1 MIELIDVTYCY
12 PGQELPALR
21 NVSLNVSAGE
31 FLLVAGPSG
40 AGKSTLL
47 RCVNGL
53 VPHFHGGTIRGQ
65 VRVGG
70 RDPVALGPRGMS
82 DLVGFVFQDP
92 EAQFVTQRVE
102 DELAFAME
110 NHNFSQTIMRKRVEE
125 VLDQLSIAY
134 LRHRRIDT
142 LSGGERQRVAIGS
155 VLTLQP
161 SVLVLDE
168 PTSQLDPQAAEEVL
182 TTLQRL
188 NEDLGLT
195 IIISEHRLER
205 VAQHADRAC
214 YLSARGEP
222 PLVGDPRQVL
232 AQAELAPP
240 LVQLGRV
247 LGWQP
252 VPLTIKEG
260 RPFAGELKSRLAGSQ
275 GATSHT
281 VPSPGRS
288 WGGDILSRLVHEN
301 AFPSP
306 EREEFSPPVITA
318 QNVWYRYNGAD
329 ALKGVSLD
337 VQRGELV
344 ALMGRNGSGKSTLL
358 KNMVGVLRP
367 QRGRIRILDQDTKET
382 TLTDITR
389 RVGFVPQN
397 PGRLLFNETLEEELA
412 FTRRGHQL
420 SPTDTH
426 SLLSRLGLN
435 QLARAYPRD
444 LSTGERQRAALA
456 AILVAEPE
464 ILLLDEPTRGLDY
477 ANKEHLTAI
486 LNDLRC
492 RGGTVVMATHDVELV
507 AHCADRV
514 VILGEGQVV
523 VDGPVREVMTESL
536 VFASQINKLLRD
548 DRFLTVED
556 VLDQMAGMQDC

>member
-1 MIELIDVTYCY
+1 MIELNGVTYYY
-12 PGQELPALR
+12 PGQKVPALH
-21 NVSLNVSAGE
+21 NLWLKVPPGE

-47 RCVNGL
+47 RCLNGL
-53 VPHFHGGTIRGQ
+53 VPHFHGGRMQGQ
-65 VRVGG
+65 VHVGD

-125 VLDQLSIAY
+125 VLDQISIAY

-195 IIISEHRLER
+195 IVISEQRLER
-205 VAQHADRAC
+205 VAQYADRMC
-214 YLSARGEP
+214 YLPRRGQP
-222 PLVGDPRQVL
+222 PIVGDPRQVL
-232 AQAELAPP
+232 AQVALAPP
-240 LVQLGRV
+240 LVQLGRE

-260 RPFAGELKSRLAGSQ
+260 RPFAEELKSQLERSQ
-275 GATSHT
+275 SAMPQAAS
-281 VPSPGRS
+281 SPDRS
-288 WGGDILSRLVHEN
+288 WGGNIVSRALSLPKGQLLP
-301 AFPSP
+301 AA
-306 EREEFSPPVITA
+306 VIAA
-318 QNVWYRYNGAD
+318 QDVWYRYNGTD
-329 ALKGVSLD
+329 ALRGVSFD
-337 VQRGELV
+337 VRRGELV

-358 KNMVGVLRP
+358 KNMVGLLRP
-367 QRGRIRILDQDTKET
+367 QRGRIRIFDQDTKEA
-382 TLTDITR
+382 TLAEITR

-420 SPTDTH
+420 PLADTRP
-426 SLLSRLGLN
+426 LLSRLRLGE
-435 QLARAYPRD
+435 LAQAYPRD

-464 ILLLDEPTRGLDY
+464 VLLLDEPTRGLDY
-477 ANKEHLTAI
+477 ANKEQLTAI
-486 LNDLRC
+486 LNDLRQQ
-492 RGGTVVMATHDVELV
+492 GGTVVMATHDVELV
-507 AHCADRV
+507 ARCADRV

-548 DRFLTVED
+548 NRFLTVED
-556 VLDQMAGMQDC
+556 VLQQMAGVRGG